1 MAGVTGVGE
10 AHDSA
15 AYLAQLH
22 EVYRLSDALHRTTT
36 LEAFHRL
43 AVDGVLKATGA
54 SRAAILLLDPAGVMR
69 FQAWSGLSEA

>member
-1 MAGVTGVGE
+1 MAGVTGVGG

-36 LEAFHRL
+36 PEAFHRL
-43 AVDGVLKATGA
+43 AVDGGLKATGA

-69 FQAWSGLSEA
+69 FQAWSGMSEA